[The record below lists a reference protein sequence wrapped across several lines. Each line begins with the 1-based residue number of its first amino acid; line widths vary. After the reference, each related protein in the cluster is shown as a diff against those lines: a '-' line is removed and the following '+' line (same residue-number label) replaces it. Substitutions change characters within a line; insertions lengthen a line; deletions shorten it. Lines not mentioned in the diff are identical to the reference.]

1 LVSHGLYL
9 PQELGELKARVGGG
23 FVSGMSTSTLARPVM
38 EPAPPR
44 LPSLSTP
51 AAASA
56 APDAAFA
63 RLTALEAEVSS
74 LREEVRSLRAMIE
87 MLGSG

>member
-1 LVSHGLYL
+1 
-9 PQELGELKARVGGG
+9 VGGG
-23 FVSGMSTSTLARPVM
+23 FVSGMSTSTLMRPVL

-44 LPSLSTP
+44 LPTLTTP
-51 AAASA
+51 AASSP
-56 APDAAFA
+56 APDAAIA
-63 RLTALEAEVSS
+63 RLTALEAEVTS